1 MEALQMKSSAKF
13 SGYRFL
19 IIGGTSKAGTTSVFT
34 YLAGHPQICPAEKE
48 TRFFLDADYP
58 LPSKKR
64 YQRDGQEKYLSLF
77 GSGPQESWR
86 FEATPDYL
94 YSANTPH
101 VIHETLA
108 SVHFIFILRE
118 PISRLLSWYRF
129 ARKRGVIP
137 YDLTFDDYICIQQ
150 GNGTSLPRERD
161 HPAFHALEQGR
172 YSVYLRPY
180 LELFDKR
187 VVHIAFYEDLQ
198 RDPLVFMTS
207 ICHSVGID
215 TAYFQEY
222 RFDVVN
228 KGSDVRSPGLHKAY
242 LESQERIHKLVRNM
256 PVLRLLLRRL
266 RPNVTATYEKLNVIR
281 GKNVAMSNATK
292 DFMASYYEEEP
303 AKLREMLGVELPWPS
318 NRRSGLSEA
327 GSELS
332 EHGAG

>member
-1 MEALQMKSSAKF
+1 MKDSAKF
-13 SGYRFL
+13 SDYKFL

-108 SVHFIFILRE
+108 NVHLVFILRE

-137 YDLTFDDYICIQQ
+137 NDMTFDDYIRIQE
-150 GNGTSLPRERD
+150 GNNTSLPRERD
-161 HPAFHALEQGR
+161 HPALHALEQGR

-180 LELFDKR
+180 LELFDKPA
-187 VVHIAFYEDLQ
+187 VHITFYEDLQ
-198 RDPLVFMTS
+198 RDALMFMTS

-228 KGSDVRSPGLHKAY
+228 KGSDVRSPRLHKAY
-242 LESQERIHKLVRNM
+242 LESLERFQKLVRNM
-256 PVLRLLLRRL
+256 PELRFLLRRL
-266 RPNVTATYEKLNVIR
+266 RPNVTATYEKLNVTR
-281 GKNVAMSNATK
+281 GKKLAMSAATRE
-292 DFMASYYEEEP
+292 FLLSYYRDES
-303 AKLREMLGVELPWPS
+303 ARLREMLGVEVPWPS

-327 GSELS
+327 DSELS